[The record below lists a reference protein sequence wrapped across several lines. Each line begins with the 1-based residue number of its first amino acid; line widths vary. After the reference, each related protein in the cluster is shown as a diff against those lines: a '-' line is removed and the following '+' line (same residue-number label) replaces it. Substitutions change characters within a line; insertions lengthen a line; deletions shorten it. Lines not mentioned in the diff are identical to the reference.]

1 MARRSAAYPPG
12 RAVVRTEE
20 SVPTQRRTVADT
32 APACRPVPRMTC
44 ATGVVPRPA
53 ILPMIS
59 LIVLAV
65 SLAISL
71 GGCTL
76 TNQFGSAAA
85 TPTPPPPDAGPL
97 HLYLDTMN
105 ALGNEDPARQ
115 ADIFHEAEQD
125 FTRAPTTTHTLR
137 YALACVTPGHPA
149 ARPGEGK
156 RLLETLLATPEHLTP
171 EERTLAGVL
180 LNETNTRLKLEAENR
195 RLAATLDGQSRSQ
208 ANSDKRVQAQI
219 DENNRLRRALAEAQ
233 QKLDAIKEIE
243 RSIIE
248 RSSTPP
254 GNRDATAH
262 PNEAQ
267 SSSTSR

>member
-1 MARRSAAYPPG
+1 MAKRTAEYASILPVSSTEHPVRARPLAEAAPARRL
-12 RAVVRTEE
+12 
-20 SVPTQRRTVADT
+20 VPW
-32 APACRPVPRMTC
+32 MTC
-44 ATGVVPRPA
+44 ATRGVA
-53 ILPMIS
+53 AC
-59 LIVLAV
+59 LAMA
-65 SLAISL
+65 LATSM
-71 GGCTL
+71 GGCML
-76 TNQFGSAAA
+76 TDQLSSSAATH
-85 TPTPPPPDAGPL
+85 TPSAADAGPL
-97 HLYLDTMN
+97 HIYLETMN
-105 ALGNEDPARQ
+105 ALGNGDPAHQ
-115 ADIFHEAEQD
+115 ADIFHEAEHD
-125 FTRAPTTTHTLR
+125 FTRAPTTANTLR

-149 ARPGEGK
+149 TRPGEGK
-156 RLLETLLATPEHLTP
+156 RLLETMLATPEHMTQ
-171 EERTLAGVL
+171 EERTLAAVL

-219 DENNRLRRALAEAQ
+219 DENMRLRRALAEAQ

-254 GNRDATAH
+254 GNRDATTH